1 MTRSPPTPT
10 LFPYTTLFRS
20 RYRNAFSTIME
31 LLDRGILPIINE
43 NDTVSVDELTF
54 GDNDMLSALVSGFI
68 HADMLIILTDING
81 LYDAN
86 PHIYPTAKRFDVIEE
101 ITDDLLKSA
110 DGSGSKVGTGAMKSK
125 LLAAKTA
132 TSLGVPVFI

>member
-31 LLDRGILPIINE
+31 LLDRGIIPIINE

-54 GDNDMLSALVSGFI
+54 GDNDMLSARVSGFI
-68 HADMLIILTDING
+68 HADQDRKSTRLNSSHVAKSYAVFGWKKKIG
-81 LYDAN
+81 L
-86 PHIYPTAKRFDVIEE
+86 K
-101 ITDDLLKSA
+101 
-110 DGSGSKVGTGAMKSK
+110 
-125 LLAAKTA
+125 A
-132 TSLGVPVFI
+132 TH